1 MNMGTNTLTREQL
14 NEAIEQFADKIM
26 EALGANV
33 ADEESSKPELTG
45 TRFKVIDINGVER
58 TVDATE
64 IGAGTLIVEDVFEY
78 FLCHTSSNVNDPWVR
93 YSGRTYSHTEFAEE
107 MRNADSTPRIVH
119 AG

>member
-1 MNMGTNTLTREQL
+1 MTTATTTREQL

-45 TRFKVIDINGVER
+45 TRFKVIDINGMER

-64 IGAGTLIVEDVFEY
+64 IGAGTLIVEDAFEY
-78 FLCHTSSNVNDPWVR
+78 FRCYTSDNVNDPWVR
-93 YSGRTYSHTEFAEE
+93 YTGSTYSHMEFAEE

-119 AG
+119 WG